1 VTVRFDVP
9 DVRLRRRL
17 ARSSGNQKDKGAQD
31 GHPSGR
37 AVGWPDHTI
46 IGTVP
51 ADVPTGEHEAI
62 ITVMPGPAKRFR
74 LADMPTHDTPWDGS
88 ISLRREDVYG
98 DDGR

>member
-1 VTVRFDVP
+1 MKTMQQIRT
-9 DVRLRRRL
+9 RIL
-17 ARSSGNQKDKGAQD
+17 
-31 GHPSGR
+31 
-37 AVGWPDHTI
+37 VGPDHTI
-46 IGTVP
+46 TGTVP

>member
-62 ITVMPGPAKRFR
+62 ITVLPEPAAKPFGLTCRPKTSGGMVCLQSR
-74 LADMPTHDTPWDGS
+74 
-88 ISLRREDVYG
+88 
-98 DDGR
+98 